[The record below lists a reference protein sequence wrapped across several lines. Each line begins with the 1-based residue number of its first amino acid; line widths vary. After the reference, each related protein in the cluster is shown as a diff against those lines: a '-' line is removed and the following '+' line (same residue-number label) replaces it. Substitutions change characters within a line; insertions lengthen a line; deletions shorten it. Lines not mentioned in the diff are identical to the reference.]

1 MTTPTTRRTRMR
13 RHTAWIT
20 ATLMSAGLV
29 LGACS
34 TEDAS
39 TSASGSSSATA
50 NTSVSAASSSTDA
63 SSTDADSTSGTIS
76 DTATAAEAFLDTLSD
91 EERETVLYDYDDET
105 KTTSWSN
112 FPVTFVDRAGL
123 NLTDL
128 TEEQQTAALAVLE
141 NLLSDEAYETVSGI
155 MGGDEYLLE
164 NSDSTEDSLGQYY
177 IAFFG
182 DPSDTSAFEVQF
194 GGHHLGINATLD
206 GSTDSITFA
215 PTHLGVQPA
224 VYKDEDGNEVQPFD
238 GIYTDAF
245 AFYDSL
251 TEEQQETLTSGDVSM
266 CAPGDTC
273 DFESGE
279 GLTGADLTD
288 EQKEL
293 LLDLIAN
300 WSEMADDESNA
311 TTRAEIEATLDDTVI
326 AWSGETTYDM
336 STGDGISFSISGP
349 NVYVALEAQQG
360 SAGADVDGVST
371 SGWGH
376 VHTIYRDPSND
387 YAGSV
392 EQQEASGMS
401 GGPGGDMGDMDD
413 MGGEPPS
420 GAPGQSDDADSSDSS
435 DSSDTDAADAA

>member
-1 MTTPTTRRTRMR
+1 MTTG
-13 RHTAWIT
+13 
-20 ATLMSAGLV
+20 LMLTG
-29 LGACS
+29 CS
-34 TEDAS
+34 TDTDAAA
-39 TSASGSSSATA
+39 TTASS
-50 NTSVSAASSSTDA
+50 ASSSVSGTTSDA
-63 SSTDADSTSGTIS
+63 TTADTTSATIS
-76 DTATAAEAFLDTLSD
+76 DTATAAQAFLDTLSD
-91 EERETVLYDYDDET
+91 EQRETVLYDYDDET

-112 FPVTFVDRAGL
+112 FPVTFVERAGL
-123 NLTDL
+123 NLSDL
-128 TEEQQTAALAVLE
+128 TDEQKTAALAVLE

-182 DPSDTSAFEVQF
+182 DPSDSSAFEVQF

-206 GSTDSITFA
+206 GAAGSDGTVTFA

-251 TEEQQETLTSGDVSM
+251 TAEQQETLTSGDVSM

-273 DFESGE
+273 DFETGD
-279 GLTGADLTD
+279 GLTGADLD
-288 EQKEL
+288 DDQKEL

-336 STGDGISFSISGP
+336 TTGDGISFSISGP
-349 NVYVALEAQQG
+349 NVYVAFQAQQG
-360 SAGADVDGVST
+360 SAGADVDGVTT

-376 VHTIYRDPSND
+376 VHTIYRDPTND

-392 EQQEASGMS
+392 EQQASTGMS
-401 GGPGGDMGDMDD
+401 GGPGGDGDGD
-413 MGGEPPS
+413 MGGGPAGGQPPS
-420 GAPGQSDDADSSDSS
+420 GMPGDADE
-435 DSSDTDAADAA
+435 AA

>member
-1 MTTPTTRRTRMR
+1 MATPAAESASTTDPRPRRRRLR
-13 RHTAWIT
+13 RHTAWIAT
-20 ATLMSAGLV
+20 ALMTTGLM
-29 LGACS
+29 LTGCS
-34 TEDAS
+34 TDTDAAATTAS
-39 TSASGSSSATA
+39 SVSSSVSGTTADATTADTTSA
-50 NTSVSAASSSTDA
+50 
-63 SSTDADSTSGTIS
+63 TIS
-76 DTATAAEAFLDTLSD
+76 DTATAAQAFLDTLSD
-91 EERETVLYDYDDET
+91 EQRETVLYDYDDET

-112 FPVTFVDRAGL
+112 FPVTFVERAGL
-123 NLTDL
+123 NLSDL
-128 TEEQQTAALAVLE
+128 TDEQRTAALAVLE

-182 DPSDTSAFEVQF
+182 DPSDSSAFEVQF

-206 GSTDSITFA
+206 GAAGTVTFA

-273 DFESGE
+273 DFETGD
-279 GLTGADLTD
+279 GLTGADLD
-288 EQKEL
+288 DDQKEL

-300 WSEMADDESNA
+300 WSEMADGESNA
-311 TTRAEIEATLDDTVI
+311 TTRSEIEATLDDTVI

-349 NVYVALEAQQG
+349 NVYVAFQAQQG
-360 SAGADVDGVST
+360 SAGADVDGVTT

-376 VHTIYRDPSND
+376 VHTIYRDPTND

-392 EQQEASGMS
+392 EQQASTGMS
-401 GGPGGDMGDMDD
+401 GGPGGDGD
-413 MGGEPPS
+413 MGGAPAGGQPPS
-420 GAPGQSDDADSSDSS
+420 GMPG
-435 DSSDTDAADAA
+435 DTDGAA

>member
-1 MTTPTTRRTRMR
+1 MTTPDTSLRRRILR

-20 ATLMSAGLV
+20 ATMMATGLV
-29 LGACS
+29 LGGCS
-34 TEDAS
+34 SEADTA
-39 TSASGSSSATA
+39 TATSSATSA
-50 NTSVSAASSSTDA
+50 VSASLSEASTTSGTDA
-63 SSTDADSTSGTIS
+63 GTADTTSATIS
-76 DTATAAEAFLDTLSD
+76 DTATAAQAFLDTLSG
-91 EERETVLYDYDDET
+91 EQRETVLYDYDDET

-112 FPVTFVDRAGL
+112 FPVTFVERAGL

-128 TEEQQTAALAVLE
+128 SEEQTTAALAVLE

-182 DPSDTSAFEVQF
+182 DPSDSSAFEVQF

-206 GSTDSITFA
+206 GSAGTVTFA

-251 TEEQQETLTSGDVSM
+251 TAEQQETLTSGDVSM

-273 DFESGE
+273 DFETGD
-279 GLTGADLTD
+279 GLTGADLD
-288 EQKEL
+288 DDQREL

-300 WSEMADDESNA
+300 WSEMADGESNA
-311 TTRAEIEATLDDTVI
+311 ATRAEIAATLDDTVI

-349 NVYVALEAQQG
+349 NVYVAFQAQQG
-360 SAGADVDGVST
+360 SAGADVDGVTT

-376 VHTIYRDPSND
+376 VHTIYRDPTND

-401 GGPGGDMGDMDD
+401 GGPGGGPGGDGDGL
-413 MGGEPPS
+413 GGGP
-420 GAPGQSDDADSSDSS
+420 DVL
-435 DSSDTDAADAA
+435 